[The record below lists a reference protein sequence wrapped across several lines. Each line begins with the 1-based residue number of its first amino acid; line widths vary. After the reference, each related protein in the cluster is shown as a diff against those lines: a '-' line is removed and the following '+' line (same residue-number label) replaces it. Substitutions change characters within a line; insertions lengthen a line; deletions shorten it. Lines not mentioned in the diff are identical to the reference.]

1 MPDYSNVSTYSTPE
15 SLSLHDGRSS
25 FYKAFLC
32 NLNNSDNSKNNETFL
47 PAICANDTSGTIKP
61 LNVITVI
68 VCILGL
74 PGNGMVIWLLGFR
87 IKRTH
92 FTTYVMNLAIAD
104 FGVLIFLLS
113 MASSA
118 IHSCDGYPVT
128 KSSFQIIRQLT
139 FFAYS
144 VSQFLLATISIDRCV
159 AVLVPL
165 WHRYHR
171 PPHLSIMVSILIW
184 LVSFLLAVIHL
195 VLLETKRLVF
205 FYHLF
210 VNVLLCTPIMVIST
224 LILFIHVCY
233 KPKQQ
238 LRRKLATAILF
249 TLLFFVLFTFPFN
262 MIYSFDGKHES
273 KCYKI
278 SSMTFVCCA
287 FASLNS
293 SINPLIYFLVGWGRT
308 MGKVKISMKAAL
320 ERVFRDEQDNR
331 EEQTTRTGATHL

>member
-1 MPDYSNVSTYSTPE
+1 MLSPTAPSKTK
-15 SLSLHDGRSS
+15 SLHEGKNS

-32 NLNNSDNSKNNETFL
+32 NLSNSDQLDNNKIFL
-47 PAICANDTSGTIKP
+47 PAICANDTSGTIKD
-61 LNVITVI
+61 LNIITVI
-68 VCILGL
+68 FCILGL

-87 IKRTH
+87 IKRNNS
-92 FTTYVMNLAIAD
+92 TTYVMNLAIAD

-113 MASSA
+113 MASSV

-128 KSSFQIIRQLT
+128 KSSFQIIRQLV
-139 FFAYS
+139 FFTYS
-144 VSQFLLATISIDRCV
+144 SSQFLLATISIDRCV

-165 WHRYHR
+165 WYRYHR
-171 PPHLSIMVSILIW
+171 PPRLSIIVSILIW

-195 VLLETKRLVF
+195 VLLETQSLVF

-210 VNVLLCTPIMVIST
+210 VNVLLCTPIMVICT
-224 LILFIHVCY
+224 FILVIQICY
-233 KPKQQ
+233 KPKQH

-262 MIYSFDGKHES
+262 MIYSFEEAHEN

-278 SSMTFVCCA
+278 TTMTFICCA

-293 SINPLIYFLVGWGRT
+293 SINPLIYFLVGWGRM

-320 ERVFRDEQDNR
+320 ERVFRDEQDSSR
-331 EEQTTRTGATHL
+331 EEQASTGETHI